1 MEGDKSKYNEI
12 LTKILEKVP
21 FGVCVSFNLVYSCMH
36 TGSKGSP
43 RGETGSSNRMGSTLY
58 LSVIVVGVRV
68 TRISTDKLCG
78 TDVVRGWVASV
89 PYLFIL
95 YCEVSYSL
103 QGPARECRSLLF
115 NCIESLTPRG
125 APLSGASRGFCV
137 FKEICPSMSGVG
149 GDGCPQELSTLWRSM
164 SNVENYTDS
173 GWGTVW
179 SGV

>member
-1 MEGDKSKYNEI
+1 MLQKWGVCGLLGGGSGWISKFFINFLEENPRKSGVFQPVEGDKPKYNEI

-103 QGPARECRSLLF
+103 QGPARTQV
-115 NCIESLTPRG
+115 LT
-125 APLSGASRGFCV
+125 L
-137 FKEICPSMSGVG
+137 
-149 GDGCPQELSTLWRSM
+149 
-164 SNVENYTDS
+164 
-173 GWGTVW
+173 
-179 SGV
+179 